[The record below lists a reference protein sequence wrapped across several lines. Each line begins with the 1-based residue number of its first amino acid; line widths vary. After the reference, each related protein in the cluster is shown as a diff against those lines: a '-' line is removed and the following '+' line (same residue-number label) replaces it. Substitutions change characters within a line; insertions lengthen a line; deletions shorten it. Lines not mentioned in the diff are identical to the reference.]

1 MLRSLHQLSGHEL
14 RLITLSAL
22 ASNYQTTFSE
32 PIYRSIYPLDSPATL
47 GERIF
52 IHLDD
57 AGRAPRTKRN
67 IKAGHMLFATAAR
80 LAEAREKRKN
90 SCRGRSSF
98 GGSRLCLFSLLEPS
112 SSRSQCLLHLF
123 LVQLTYPRS
132 QNCCV
137 AQKA

>member
-32 PIYRSIYPLDSPATL
+32 PIYRSIYRLDSPATL

-67 IKAGHMLFATAAR
+67 IKGGHMLFATAAR
-80 LAEAREKRKN
+80 LAEARGKRKK
-90 SCRGRSSF
+90 SWRGRRSF
-98 GGSRLCLFSLLEPS
+98 GGSRPSFFFFFRTS
-112 SSRSQCLLHLF
+112 SSRSPVLLH
-123 LVQLTYPRS
+123 
-132 QNCCV
+132 
-137 AQKA
+137 